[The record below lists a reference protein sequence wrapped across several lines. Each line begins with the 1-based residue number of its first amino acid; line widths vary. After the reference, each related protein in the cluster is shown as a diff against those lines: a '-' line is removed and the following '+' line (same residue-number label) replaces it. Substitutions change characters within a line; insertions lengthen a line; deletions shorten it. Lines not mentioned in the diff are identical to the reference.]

1 MCISCHF
8 NINWF
13 SFNSLPTDSKC
24 VMTDQNKQMDQRAK
38 VHRPKES
45 LKHPEYSY
53 QAHKIV
59 QGWGYW
65 SKLPICHMASL
76 KIWVKCLEE
85 ALDITEQVMVII
97 ITVKLHESREVS
109 IQQRKIS
116 TQCYHWNT
124 NTRGF
129 EFLWQ
134 EAWRTSHTTG
144 RADSRLAPSQRETS
158 LQSNTASHWL
168 GANLNQ
174 HMLGGSDAFFVAR
187 LNPLTK

>member
-13 SFNSLPTDSKC
+13 SFSSLPTDSKC
-24 VMTDQNKQMDQRAK
+24 VMTDQNKQVDQRAK

-85 ALDITEQVMVII
+85 AVVITEQVMVII
-97 ITVKLHESREVS
+97 ITVTLHESREVS

-116 TQCYHWNT
+116 TQYCHWNT

-129 EFLWQ
+129 E
-134 EAWRTSHTTG
+134 TS
-144 RADSRLAPSQRETS
+144 RVLETRS
-158 LQSNTASHWL
+158 LNTPY
-168 GANLNQ
+168 
-174 HMLGGSDAFFVAR
+174 HMLGSSDAFFVAR
-187 LNPLTK
+187 LNSLTK